1 MANIQKG
8 EIPLTMGGVSYTLTL
23 NLGAMIAAETALS
36 TPDHPVSWGD
46 IQKCVERGHLRHI
59 RALFWAMLRKHH
71 PNISLDAAG
80 ELIEQFGGE
89 VSGAMFAT
97 QAAAAPDP
105 VDAKAVESAG
115 PRPRKARAVN
125 GTGANSTAPPD
136 ASV

>member
-23 NLGAMIAAETALS
+23 NIAAMIAAETVLS
-36 TPDHPVSWGD
+36 TPTHHVTWTE
-46 IQKCVERGHLRHI
+46 IQNCVQRESITHI
-59 RALFWAMLRKHH
+59 RAMFWAMLRRNH
-71 PNISLDAAG
+71 PQISLEKAG

-89 VSGAMFAT
+89 VTGAMFAT
-97 QAAAAPDP
+97 QAAAAPDQ

-125 GTGANSTAPPD
+125 GTGANSIAPPD

>member
-8 EIPLTMGGVSYTLTL
+8 ETTLTLGGVSYTLTL
-23 NLGAMIAAETALS
+23 NLAAMIAAESALS
-36 TPDHPVSWGD
+36 TPTRHVAWGE
-46 IQKCVERGHLRHI
+46 IQQLVETGHYTHI

-71 PNISLDAAG
+71 PQISLEAAG
-80 ELIEQFGGE
+80 ELIEEFGGE

-97 QAAAAPDP
+97 QTAAAPDQA
-105 VDAKAVESAG
+105 DAKAVESAG